1 MSQESKSKLFVEV
14 RGQGRDVILI
24 HGWGLHGGVWRY
36 VADELSKYY
45 RVHLIDLPGH
55 GFSGFGQHAFSLD
68 YVTKLITTTLQPRLN
83 NQAICIGWSLGGT
96 LACNLAL
103 CAPLMVERLITVAS
117 TPRFTM
123 TNEWPYAI
131 SSEILDEF
139 IHSSQ
144 QDLKATIF
152 RFLSLQTQDS
162 QNAKECLRQLRHCAF
177 ARGEP
182 DPSALIGAL
191 KVLRNTDL
199 RDCLSDITQPS
210 LLIGGEK
217 DPLVPTE
224 ALIYS
229 IEQIPN
235 SKLNII
241 NGAGHVPFI
250 SHCEL
255 FNQSV
260 RSFIGNE
267 S

>member
-1 MSQESKSKLFVEV
+1 MGRESKSELFVEV

-24 HGWGLHGGVWRY
+24 HGWGLHGGVWQD
-36 VADELSKYY
+36 VADELSKYH
-45 RVHLIDLPGH
+45 RIHLIDLPGH
-55 GFSGFGQHAFSLD
+55 GFSGFGQNDFSLD
-68 YVTKLITTTLQPRLN
+68 YVTKLIALTLQPLLN
-83 NQAICIGWSLGGT
+83 NEAVCIGWSLGGT

-103 CAPLMVERLITVAS
+103 CAPHMVERLIMVAA

-123 TNEWPYAI
+123 THEWPCAI
-131 SSEILDEF
+131 SSEILDDF

-144 QDLKATIF
+144 QDLRATIF

-162 QNAKECLRQLRHCAF
+162 HNARECLRQLRNYAF

-182 DPSALIGAL
+182 HPGALIGAL

-199 RDCLSDITQPS
+199 RDRLSDITQPS
-210 LLIGGEK
+210 LLIGGER
-217 DPLVPTE
+217 DPLVPTD
-224 ALIYS
+224 ALVHS

-235 SKLNII
+235 ARLNII
-241 NGAGHVPFI
+241 DGAEHVPFM

-260 RSFIGNE
+260 RSFIDNGT
-267 S
+267 